1 MATNIGPRIG
11 IDGEAE
17 FRKQIEN
24 ITAKGKALAA
34 EMQAVATSFGKESDA
49 QEKARATGAVLAKQI
64 ENQKQI
70 VNQYA
75 AMVKRSTEVKGEDDA
90 TTQKWVAKLNS
101 ATAELNRLQ
110 EQAKDAANATSDLSD
125 AQTDAGDAAKKSSE
139 SWTVFKGI
147 IADLAANV
155 LLAAADGLKNFASG
169 IVQAAADVQAS
180 SAQYE
185 QTFGELSAQADSM
198 LKRISSS
205 TGMVET
211 RLRDSASA
219 IYAFARSSGADT
231 SEAMDLT
238 ETALQAAADAA
249 AYYDKSMEDATD
261 TLQSF
266 LKGNFENDAALG
278 VSCTETTRNAAA
290 MDLFGKKYTELTEIQ
305 KQQTLLK
312 MVTDAQA
319 LSGAMGQASR
329 EADSWTN
336 VTGNLT
342 ERWRQFQ
349 AVIGQPVLEK
359 LIPIIK
365 QASEWIGKLQD
376 GFSSGGAE
384 GFVSALQDVAGE
396 ATSLLTSALPEL
408 ATIGGKLLIAIGS
421 GILTNLPAILDAG
434 MQTIAAMMNGISEA
448 MPELIGYLPEIV
460 LGISGAL
467 LDNLPLLIDAGIAL
481 LAALTEG
488 LIKAMPELLAYT
500 PTIII
505 KIVSS
510 LLSGVAS
517 LAGAGLELIKAVVRG
532 ITDYVQA
539 GNIIRI
545 GKNIV
550 EGIWNGISGSLSWIK
565 EKLTGWVGDVL
576 GFLKKLF
583 GINSPSTVMR
593 DEVGKYLGL
602 GVGDGFSESMSTV
615 KRQMQQ
621 SLQAATDFSIPG
633 LTAGIHYA
641 PESLATLTSASGS
654 TTNYGGVS
662 INVYAQPGQDVN
674 AVADT
679 VMRKMQTAVERR
691 NAVWA

>member
-49 QEKARATGAVLAKQI
+49 QEKARATGAVLTKQI

-110 EQAKDAANATSDLSD
+110 ARAEDAATATTDLSD
-125 AQTDAGDAAKKSSE
+125 AQDSYGREAENASEKTITFGDVLKANLTSE
-139 SWTVFKGI
+139 AI
-147 IADLAANV
+147 IAGIRAIANGVKQIAENLA
-155 LLAAADGLKNFASG
+155 GS
-169 IVQAAADVQAS
+169 IS
-180 SAQYE
+180 SAAEYGDNIDKMSQK
-185 QTFGELSAQADSM
+185 M
-198 LKRISSS
+198 
-205 TGMVET
+205 GM
-211 RLRDSASA
+211 
-219 IYAFARSSGADT
+219 SSGAYQEWDFIMQHCGASIDSLQSGMKT
-231 SEAMDLT
+231 MATAAETGSDAFEKLGISQEQIAGMSQEDLFSAT
-238 ETALQAAADAA
+238 IAALQNVTDETERTYLAGQLLGRGATELGPLLNMSAEETDAMRQQLHDLGSVMSNDAVKGAA
-249 AYYDKSMEDATD
+249 AYQDSLQNLQTAFTGVKNKLAGEFLPSVTLVMDGVTSMLA
-261 TLQSF
+261 
-266 LKGNFENDAALG
+266 GNVDEG
-278 VSCTETTRNAAA
+278 TA
-290 MDLFGKKYTELTEIQ
+290 MIEQ
-305 KQQTLLK
+305 
-312 MVTDAQA
+312 
-319 LSGAMGQASR
+319 
-329 EADSWTN
+329 
-336 VTGNLT
+336 
-342 ERWRQFQ
+342 
-349 AVIGQPVLEK
+349 
-359 LIPIIK
+359 
-365 QASEWIGKLQD
+365 
-376 GFSSGGAE
+376 GAE
-384 GFVSALQDVAGE
+384 GFVSALQDVVGE
-396 ATSLLTSALPEL
+396 ATSLLTSALPEM
-408 ATIGGKLLIAIGS
+408 ATIGGKLLIAIGG

-434 MQTIAAMMNGISEA
+434 MQTIAALINGLSDA

-467 LDNLPLLIDAGIAL
+467 LDNLPVLIDAGIAL

-488 LIKAMPELLAYT
+488 LIKALPELLAYT
-500 PTIII
+500 PTIIV
-505 KIVSS
+505 KMASS

-517 LAGAGLELIKAVVRG
+517 LASAGLELIKAVVRG

-565 EKLTGWVGDVL
+565 EKLTGWVGDIL
-576 GFLKKLF
+576 GFIKKLF
-583 GINSPSTVMR
+583 GINSPSTIMR
-593 DEVGKYLGL
+593 DEVGKYLGF
-602 GVGDGFSESMSTV
+602 GIGEGFAESMSTV

-621 SLQAATDFSIPG
+621 DLHAAIDFSIPG
-633 LTAGIHYA
+633 LAAGVHYA
-641 PESLATLTSASGS
+641 PTNFETLTSVPGS

-674 AVADT
+674 AIADT

>member
-110 EQAKDAANATSDLSD
+110 AQAEDAANATEDLSD
-125 AQTDAGDAAKKSSE
+125 AQMDAGEAAEKSSKG
-139 SWTVFKGI
+139 WTVFKGT

-155 LLAAADGLKNFASG
+155 LRAAADSLKNFASD

-180 SAQYE
+180 SAQYD

-231 SEAMDLT
+231 SEAMSLT

-266 LKGNFENDAALG
+266 LKGNFANDAALG

-336 VTGNLT
+336 VTGNLA

-349 AVIGQPVLEK
+349 AVIGQPILEK

-365 QASEWIGKLQD
+365 QAAEWIGKLQD

-384 GFVSALQDVAGE
+384 GFVSALHDV
-396 ATSLLTSALPEL
+396 TV
-408 ATIGGKLLIAIGS
+408 
-421 GILTNLPAILDAG
+421 
-434 MQTIAAMMNGISEA
+434 
-448 MPELIGYLPEIV
+448 ELIGYLPEIV

-481 LAALTEG
+481 LTALTEG
-488 LIKAMPELLAYT
+488 LVKALPELLAYT
-500 PTIII
+500 PTIIV
-505 KIVSS
+505 KMVST
-510 LLSGVAS
+510 LLRGAAS

-532 ITDYVQA
+532 ITDFMQA

-565 EKLTGWVGDVL
+565 GKITGWVGDVL
-576 GFLKKLF
+576 GFIKKLF
-583 GINSPSTVMR
+583 GIHSPSAVMR

-602 GVGDGFSESMSTV
+602 GIGTGFVDAMGTV
-615 KRQMQQ
+615 KKQMQQ

-633 LTAGIHYA
+633 LTAGVHYA
-641 PESLATLTSASGS
+641 PESLATLTSASGN

-674 AVADT
+674 AIADT

>member
-75 AMVKRSTEVKGEDDA
+75 AMVERSTEVKGEDDA

-101 ATAELNRLQ
+101 ATSELNRLQ

-125 AQTDAGDAAKKSSE
+125 AQDSYGENADNAAEK
-139 SWTVFKGI
+139 TI
-147 IADLAANV
+147 
-155 LLAAADGLKNFASG
+155 
-169 IVQAAADVQAS
+169 
-180 SAQYE
+180 
-185 QTFGELSAQADSM
+185 TFGNI
-198 LKRISSS
+198 LKAN
-205 TGMVET
+205 
-211 RLRDSASA
+211 L
-219 IYAFARSSGADT
+219 T
-231 SEAMDLT
+231 SEAIIAGIRAISNGVKQIAENLAGSISAAAEYGDNIDKMSQKMGMSSDAYQEWDFIMQHCGASIDSLQSGMKTMATAAETGSDAFAQLGISQEQIASMSQEDLFSAT
-238 ETALQAAADAA
+238 IAALQNVTDETERTYLAGKLLGRGATELGPLLNMSAEETDAMRQQLHDLGSVMQDDAVKAAA
-249 AYYDKSMEDATD
+249 AYQDSLQNLQTAFTGVKNKLAGELLPSVTLVMDGVTSMLA
-261 TLQSF
+261 
-266 LKGNFENDAALG
+266 GNVDEG
-278 VSCTETTRNAAA
+278 TA
-290 MDLFGKKYTELTEIQ
+290 MIEQGT
-305 KQQTLLK
+305 
-312 MVTDAQA
+312 
-319 LSGAMGQASR
+319 
-329 EADSWTN
+329 
-336 VTGNLT
+336 
-342 ERWRQFQ
+342 
-349 AVIGQPVLEK
+349 
-359 LIPIIK
+359 
-365 QASEWIGKLQD
+365 
-376 GFSSGGAE
+376 E
-384 GFVSALQDVAGE
+384 GFVSALQDVTGE
-396 ATSLLTSALPEL
+396 ATSLLTSALPEV
-408 ATIGGKLLIAIGS
+408 ATIGGKLLIAIGG

-434 MQTIAAMMNGISEA
+434 MQTIAALINGLSDA

-467 LDNLPLLIDAGIAL
+467 LDSLPLLIDAGIAL
-481 LAALTEG
+481 LTALTEG
-488 LIKAMPELLAYT
+488 LVKALPELLAYT
-500 PTIII
+500 PTIIV
-505 KIVSS
+505 KMVSS

-532 ITDYVQA
+532 ITDFVQA

-602 GVGDGFSESMSTV
+602 GIGTGFVESMSTV

-621 SLQAATDFSIPG
+621 SLHAATDFSIPG
-633 LTAGIHYA
+633 LTAGVHYA

-674 AVADT
+674 AIADT

>member
-125 AQTDAGDAAKKSSE
+125 AQDSYGE
-139 SWTVFKGI
+139 N
-147 IADLAANV
+147 ADNTAE
-155 LLAAADGLKNFASG
+155 KT
-169 IVQAAADVQAS
+169 I
-180 SAQYE
+180 
-185 QTFGELSAQADSM
+185 TFGNI
-198 LKRISSS
+198 LKAN
-205 TGMVET
+205 
-211 RLRDSASA
+211 L
-219 IYAFARSSGADT
+219 T
-231 SEAMDLT
+231 SEAIIAGIRAISNGVKQIAENLAGSISAAAEYGDNIDKMSQKMGMSSDAYQEWDFIMQHCGASIDSLQSGMKTMATAAETGSDAFAQLGISQEQIASMSQEDLFSAT
-238 ETALQAAADAA
+238 IAALQNVTDETERTYLAGKLLGRGATELGPLLNMSAEETDAMRQQLHDLGSVMQDDAVKAAA
-249 AYYDKSMEDATD
+249 AYQDSLQNLQTAFTGVKNKLAGELLPSVTLVMDGVTSMLA
-261 TLQSF
+261 
-266 LKGNFENDAALG
+266 GNVDEG
-278 VSCTETTRNAAA
+278 TA
-290 MDLFGKKYTELTEIQ
+290 MIEQGT
-305 KQQTLLK
+305 
-312 MVTDAQA
+312 
-319 LSGAMGQASR
+319 
-329 EADSWTN
+329 
-336 VTGNLT
+336 
-342 ERWRQFQ
+342 
-349 AVIGQPVLEK
+349 
-359 LIPIIK
+359 
-365 QASEWIGKLQD
+365 
-376 GFSSGGAE
+376 E
-384 GFVSALQDVAGE
+384 GFVSALQDVTGE
-396 ATSLLTSALPEL
+396 ATSLLTSALPEM
-408 ATIGGKLLIAIGS
+408 ATIGGELLIAIGG
-421 GILTNLPAILDAG
+421 GILTSLPAILDAG
-434 MQTIAAMMNGISEA
+434 MQTIAALINGLSAA

-467 LDNLPLLIDAGIAL
+467 LDNLPVLIDAGIAL

-488 LIKAMPELLAYT
+488 LIKALPELLAYT
-500 PTIII
+500 PTIIV
-505 KIVSS
+505 KMASS
-510 LLSGVAS
+510 LLSGVVS
-517 LAGAGLELIKAVVRG
+517 LASAGLELIKAVVRG
-532 ITDYVQA
+532 IEDYVQA

-565 EKLTGWVGDVL
+565 EKLTGWVGDIL
-576 GFLKKLF
+576 GFIKKLF
-583 GINSPSTVMR
+583 GINSPSTIMR
-593 DEVGKYLGL
+593 DEVGKYLGF
-602 GVGDGFSESMSTV
+602 GIGEGFAESMSTV

-621 SLQAATDFSIPG
+621 ALQSATDFSIPG
-633 LTAGIHYA
+633 LAAGVHYA
-641 PESLATLTSASGS
+641 PTNFETLTSVPGS

-674 AVADT
+674 AIADT

>member
-125 AQTDAGDAAKKSSE
+125 AQDSYGENADNAAEK
-139 SWTVFKGI
+139 TI
-147 IADLAANV
+147 
-155 LLAAADGLKNFASG
+155 
-169 IVQAAADVQAS
+169 
-180 SAQYE
+180 
-185 QTFGELSAQADSM
+185 TFGNI
-198 LKRISSS
+198 LKAN
-205 TGMVET
+205 
-211 RLRDSASA
+211 L
-219 IYAFARSSGADT
+219 T
-231 SEAMDLT
+231 SEAIIAGIRAISNGVKQIAENLAGSISAAAEYGDNIDKMSQKMGMSSDAYQEWDFIMQHCGASIDSLQSGMKTMATAAETGSDAFAQLGISQEQIASMSQEDLFSAT
-238 ETALQAAADAA
+238 IAALQNVTDETERTYLAGKLLGRGATELGPLLNMSAEETDAMRQQQHDLGSVMQDDAVKAAA
-249 AYYDKSMEDATD
+249 AYQDSLQNLQTAFTGVKNKLAGELLPSVTLVMDGVTSMLA
-261 TLQSF
+261 
-266 LKGNFENDAALG
+266 GNVDEG
-278 VSCTETTRNAAA
+278 TA
-290 MDLFGKKYTELTEIQ
+290 MIEQGT
-305 KQQTLLK
+305 
-312 MVTDAQA
+312 
-319 LSGAMGQASR
+319 
-329 EADSWTN
+329 
-336 VTGNLT
+336 
-342 ERWRQFQ
+342 
-349 AVIGQPVLEK
+349 
-359 LIPIIK
+359 
-365 QASEWIGKLQD
+365 
-376 GFSSGGAE
+376 E
-384 GFVSALQDVAGE
+384 GFVSALQDVTGE
-396 ATSLLTSALPEL
+396 ATSLLTSALPEV
-408 ATIGGKLLIAIGS
+408 ATIGGKLLIAIGG

-434 MQTIAAMMNGISEA
+434 MQTIAALINGLSDA

-467 LDNLPLLIDAGIAL
+467 LDNLPVLIDAGIAL

-488 LIKAMPELLAYT
+488 LIKALPELLAYT
-500 PTIII
+500 PTIIV
-505 KIVSS
+505 KMASS

-517 LAGAGLELIKAVVRG
+517 LASAGLELIKAVVRG

-565 EKLTGWVGDVL
+565 EKLTGWVGDIL
-576 GFLKKLF
+576 GFIKKLF
-583 GINSPSTVMR
+583 GINSPSTIMR

-602 GVGDGFSESMSTV
+602 GIGEGFSESMSMV

-621 SLQAATDFSIPG
+621 SLHAATDFSIPG
-633 LTAGIHYA
+633 LAAGVHYA
-641 PESLATLTSASGS
+641 PTNLETLTSVPGS

-674 AVADT
+674 AIADT

>member
-49 QEKARATGAVLAKQI
+49 QEKARATGAVLTKQI

-75 AMVKRSTEVKGEDDA
+75 AMVKRSAEVKGEDDA

-125 AQTDAGDAAKKSSE
+125 AQDSYGENADNAAEK
-139 SWTVFKGI
+139 TI
-147 IADLAANV
+147 
-155 LLAAADGLKNFASG
+155 
-169 IVQAAADVQAS
+169 
-180 SAQYE
+180 
-185 QTFGELSAQADSM
+185 TFGNI
-198 LKRISSS
+198 LKAN
-205 TGMVET
+205 
-211 RLRDSASA
+211 L
-219 IYAFARSSGADT
+219 T
-231 SEAMDLT
+231 SEAIIAGIRAISNGVKQIAENLAGSISAAAEYGDNIDKMSQKMGMSSDAYQEWDFIMQHCGASIDSLQSGMKTMATAAETGSDAFAQLGISQEQIAGMSQEDLFSAT
-238 ETALQAAADAA
+238 IAALQNVTDETERTYLAGKLLGRGATELGPLLNMSAEETNAMRQQLHDLGSVMQDDAVKAAA
-249 AYYDKSMEDATD
+249 AYQDSLQNLQTAFTGVKNKLAGELLPSVTLVMDGVTSMLA
-261 TLQSF
+261 
-266 LKGNFENDAALG
+266 GNVDEG
-278 VSCTETTRNAAA
+278 TA
-290 MDLFGKKYTELTEIQ
+290 MIEQGT
-305 KQQTLLK
+305 
-312 MVTDAQA
+312 
-319 LSGAMGQASR
+319 
-329 EADSWTN
+329 
-336 VTGNLT
+336 
-342 ERWRQFQ
+342 
-349 AVIGQPVLEK
+349 
-359 LIPIIK
+359 
-365 QASEWIGKLQD
+365 
-376 GFSSGGAE
+376 E
-384 GFVSALQDVAGE
+384 GFVSALQDVTGE
-396 ATSLLTSALPEL
+396 ATSLLTSALPEV
-408 ATIGGKLLIAIGS
+408 ATIGGKLLIAIGG

-434 MQTIAAMMNGISEA
+434 MQTIAALINGLSDA

-467 LDNLPLLIDAGIAL
+467 LDNLPVLIDAGIAL

-500 PTIII
+500 PTIIV
-505 KIVSS
+505 KMASS

-517 LAGAGLELIKAVVRG
+517 LASAGLELIKAVVRG

-565 EKLTGWVGDVL
+565 EKLTGWVGDIL
-576 GFLKKLF
+576 GFIKKLF
-583 GINSPSTVMR
+583 GINSPSTIMR

-602 GVGDGFSESMSTV
+602 GIGTGFVESMSTV

-621 SLQAATDFSIPG
+621 SLHAATDFSIPG
-633 LTAGIHYA
+633 LTAGVHYA
-641 PESLATLTSASGS
+641 PKSLATLTSASGS

-674 AVADT
+674 AIADT
-679 VMRKMQTAVERR
+679 VMRKMQTAVERK